1 MAVRLTAAIVCLA
14 ANVGAFAPSCARSQR
29 TQLFVTSEEDL
40 KASILAN
47 EGNVEYNTL
56 AGVEQA
62 TEIPAGISFE
72 PPVVAKVMGK
82 YDGEYELT
90 VSDGEAQA
98 GGSSIDVVVTPDSM
112 SYEEYYAGFSDAP
125 AWVTVSPNIGKLENK
140 NGSPTT
146 LTVTAAPPKGE
157 SFVGDVTLVC
167 VLPDDIDKAY
177 KIELKVGDGVET
189 SAYDAGSDEELD

>member
-62 TEIPAGISFE
+62 TEIPEGISFE

-125 AWVTVSPNIGKLENK
+125 AWVTVSPNVGKLDRRGGE
-140 NGSPTT
+140 PTT
-146 LTVTAAPPKGE
+146 LTVSAVPKGE
-157 SFVGDVTLVC
+157 SFSGDVTLVV

-177 KIELKVGDGVET
+177 KISLKVGSDVET
-189 SAYDAGSDEELD
+189 TSYDAGSDENLG

>member
-40 KASILAN
+40 KANILAN

-56 AGVEQA
+56 AGVEMA
-62 TEIPAGISFE
+62 SEIPEGISFE

-125 AWVTVSPNIGKLENK
+125 AWVTVSPNIGKLDRRGGE
-140 NGSPTT
+140 PTT
-146 LTVTAAPPKGE
+146 LTISAVPKGE
-157 SFVGDVTLVC
+157 SFSGDVTLVV

-177 KIELKVGDGVET
+177 KISLKVGSDVATT
-189 SAYDAGSDEELD
+189 SYDAGSDENLG

>member
-1 MAVRLTAAIVCLA
+1 M
-14 ANVGAFAPSCARSQR
+14 
-29 TQLFVTSEEDL
+29 SE
-40 KASILAN
+40 
-47 EGNVEYNTL
+47 
-56 AGVEQA
+56 
-62 TEIPAGISFE
+62 
-72 PPVVAKVMGK
+72 
-82 YDGEYELT
+82 
-90 VSDGEAQA
+90 GEATA
-98 GGSSIDVVVTPDSM
+98 GGSSVDVTVVPDAM
-112 SYEEYYAGFSDAP
+112 TIEDFFAGFSDAP

-177 KIELKVGDGVET
+177 KISLKCGSDVET

>member
-125 AWVTVSPNIGKLENK
+125 AWVTVSPNIGKLDRRGGE
-140 NGSPTT
+140 PTT
-146 LTVTAAPPKGE
+146 LTISAVPKGE
-157 SFVGDVTLVC
+157 SFSGDVTLVV

-177 KIELKVGDGVET
+177 KISLKVGSDVATT
-189 SAYDAGSDEELD
+189 SYDAGSDENLG